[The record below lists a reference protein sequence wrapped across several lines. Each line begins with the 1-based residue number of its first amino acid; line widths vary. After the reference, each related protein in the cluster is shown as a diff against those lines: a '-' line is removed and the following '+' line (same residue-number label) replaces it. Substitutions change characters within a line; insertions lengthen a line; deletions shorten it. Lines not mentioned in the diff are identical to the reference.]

1 MNCSEYLVDF
11 LIEHGVT
18 DIFGYAGGYIV
29 PFMDALYK
37 RKNILCQTK
46 SIVSHTMA

>member
-1 MNCSEYLVDF
+1 MKWLNCSEFLVDF
-11 LIEHGVT
+11 LIKQGVT

-37 RKNILCQTK
+37 RQEEITLHVC
-46 SIVSHTMA
+46 